1 MISGQ
6 TLRVC
11 PEGKPVPTFPDH
23 ALARLVNPGFL
34 GEPFVIGLA
43 DWAVGAREEHR
54 TASKP
59 LPIRF
64 DARRDLASRLRAFD
78 HNYAQLDPPRFA
90 FVSEQRVRSPSAG
103 LHLFSREALVPAD
116 RGGLQKFNSGGFL
129 QDPGEALLD
138 RLGRLGRDFPSE
150 LPKFPVLRGRD
161 FEVLAA
167 LCG

>member
-1 MISGQ
+1 M
-6 TLRVC
+6 
-11 PEGKPVPTFPDH
+11 
-23 ALARLVNPGFL
+23 
-34 GEPFVIGLA
+34 IGLA

-78 HNYAQLDPPRFA
+78 HNDAHLDPPCFA
-90 FVSEQRVRSPSAG
+90 LVSQQRVRSPSAG

-116 RGGLQKFNSGGFL
+116 PDDLQKFDSGNFME
-129 QDPGEALLD
+129 DSGEALLD
-138 RLGRLGRDFPSE
+138 RFGRLGGDFLSE
-150 LPKFPVLRGRD
+150 LPKFLVLRGRD

-167 LCG
+167 LRG